1 MKYYAITLDPLHIGA
16 GGYRLGRVDNTI
28 IRDAGSDL
36 PKIPGSSLAGI
47 ARSYAAMQAEASDQD
62 AVKNCQNNF
71 KGNCGGCI
79 ICKAFGYASDEK
91 NKNSHIGLLHF
102 SDAHIVAFPVRTLM
116 GPVWVTSPTA
126 LVRVGITLDKA
137 NTPKEDSLCVNFDL
151 LTSTADNRTRLNLGW
166 LYLPAVKMKS
176 CAELDPLRGQLGRIT
191 ATPRIAIAPDWL
203 FAEVVN
209 SNLAVR
215 TSVSIDPAT
224 GAAKTGALFTY
235 EAIPAAALLA
245 LDVDADAWRCEQQNH
260 FLPEELEDMVEKAF
274 RICAVLGMG
283 GMSTRGFGRMDIKKE
298 A

>member
-47 ARSYAAMQAEASDQD
+47 ARSYAAMKVEGNDQK
-62 AVKNCQNNF
+62 AVNACQ
-71 KGNCGGCI
+71 GNCGSCA
-79 ICKAFGYASDEK
+79 ICKAFGYASDDRQK
-91 NKNSHIGLLHF
+91 QSHIGLLHF
-102 SDAHIVAFPVRTLM
+102 SDAHILAFPVRTLM

-126 LVRVGITLDKA
+126 LGRVSINLSPEYVPGAKELVV
-137 NTPKEDSLCVNFDL
+137 EDSNESIG
-151 LTSTADNRTRLNLGW
+151 STLNLGW
-166 LYLPAVKMKS
+166 LLLPADVKKEIG
-176 CAELDPLRGQLGRIT
+176 ELNTLRDHLLRIT

-209 SNLAVR
+209 SNLEVR

-235 EAIPAAALLA
+235 EAIPTATLLTF
-245 LDVDADAWRCEQQNH
+245 DVDVDKWRCEQPKETSAKQ
-260 FLPEELEDMVEKAF
+260 LEEMVEGSF
-274 RICAVLGMG
+274 ELCSMLGMG